1 MNTHVRTYTCKSTYV
16 ESKLIL
22 HALISQASRTITDTG
37 WSPHWHKASRN
48 IENKTSKSNP
58 QIKARE
64 LLEKRKNELTETDNG
79 SKVVTEK
86 YSGLRIR

>member
-1 MNTHVRTYTCKSTYV
+1 MYI
-16 ESKLIL
+16 ESNFLYMY
-22 HALISQASRTITDTG
+22 R
-37 WSPHWHKASRN
+37 SPNPPELSLTLDGLHKASRN
-48 IENKTSKSNP
+48 IRTKPSSKSSP

-79 SKVVTEK
+79 SKVVTER

>member
-1 MNTHVRTYTCKSTYV
+1 MNTHVRTYTCKSAGV
-16 ESKLIL
+16 ESKRIV
-22 HALISQASRTITDTG
+22 HVLISQPSELSLTLDG
-37 WSPHWHKASRN
+37 LHKASRN
-48 IENKTSKSNP
+48 IGTKPSSKSNP

-79 SKVVTEK
+79 SKVVTET